1 MKNNLCALVLCG
13 GKGMRLRPLT
23 NSIPKPLIKIGNKEI
38 LDHIIS
44 FLLKNFIREIILTI
58 GYQANKIERFLQLNK
73 KNKTSKIYTINSG
86 NVDIVKRIVEC
97 QKFIGKKNFILLYG
111 DTISDVNIAA
121 LIKSHR
127 YSKKPATVTLYQ
139 LKSEFGVMEFDKK
152 QLVKKYSEKPYLNKW
167 INIGYFYFNNE
178 ILKIME
184 RFNSFESFL
193 SFLIKKKKL
202 NSFLHKGHHITVNTK
217 KELIEAESNVKL
229 IL

>member
-23 NSIPKPLIKIGNKEI
+23 NSTPKPLIKIGNKEI

-44 FLLKNFIREIILTI
+44 FLSKNFIREIILTI
-58 GYQANKIERFLQLNK
+58 GYQAIKIERFLKLYKKNK
-73 KNKTSKIYTINSG
+73 KNIIYTVDSG
-86 NVDIVKRIVEC
+86 NVDIIKRIIEC
-97 QKFIGKKNFILLYG
+97 KKFIGKKNFILLYG
-111 DTISDVNIAA
+111 DTISDVNLAA
-121 LIKSHR
+121 LVKSHR
-127 YSKKPATVTLYQ
+127 LSKKPATVTLHQ

-178 ILKIME
+178 ILKIMKS
-184 RFNSFESFL
+184 FNSFESFL

-202 NSFLHKGHHITVNTK
+202 NSYLHKGLHITVNTK
-217 KELIEAESNVKL
+217 RELIEAENNIKL